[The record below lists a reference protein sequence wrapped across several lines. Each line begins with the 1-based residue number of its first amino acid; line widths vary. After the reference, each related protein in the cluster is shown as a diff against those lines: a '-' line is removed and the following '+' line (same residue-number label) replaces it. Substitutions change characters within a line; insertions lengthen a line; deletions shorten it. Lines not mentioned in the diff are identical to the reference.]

1 MSEQATIEATPVSES
16 TPDAPGISRQEAID
30 AAWAKTNEPQSEEAP
45 APTGEPEITAEN
57 LNEKPERASVAGS
70 IREFIRA
77 RQPKVEP
84 EKTGLEAEV
93 AQLRGALDAIAKNG
107 GETQEPS
114 REELLLQK
122 FEELQAQQAAQLEA
136 EAEAKEREAFE
147 QQVAALRA
155 GALENINAVA
165 ETEYPGLAALEQQE
179 TVVNA
184 LFQRLEEGQE
194 TSEDEIASE
203 VEAGLREVYQ
213 KLHAVY
219 QGSTTPSEATKAPSE
234 RQQTLSPT
242 LSGAD
247 EQADLSKMTRQE
259 KIDYLWNKSK
269 TS

>member
-1 MSEQATIEATPVSES
+1 MSDQAPAEQAPASRAEAVE
-16 TPDAPGISRQEAID
+16 
-30 AAWAKTNEPQSEEAP
+30 AAWAAANPAPEPEAAEAAPAAEAP
-45 APTGEPEITAEN
+45 AVTAEN
-57 LNEKPERASVAGS
+57 LEEKPERQSVAGS

-77 RQPKVEP
+77 QAKPVAKEP
-84 EKTGLEAEV
+84 TGLEAEV
-93 AQLRGALDAIAKNG
+93 QQLRAALDDLRGKG
-107 GETQEPS
+107 TPELS
-114 REELLLQK
+114 REEQLLQK
-122 FEELQAQQAAQLEA
+122 FDELQAQQAAQLEA
-136 EAEAKEREAFE
+136 DAAAKEQEAFQ

-184 LFQRLEEGQE
+184 LFQRLEEGVE

-203 VEAGLREVYQ
+203 VESGLREVYT

-219 QGSTTPSEATKAPSE
+219 GSQTSEAPAAASE

-242 LSGAD
+242 LSGSDA
-247 EQADLSKMTRQE
+247 EPDLSTMTRQE
-259 KIDYLWNKSK
+259 KIDYLWKKSK